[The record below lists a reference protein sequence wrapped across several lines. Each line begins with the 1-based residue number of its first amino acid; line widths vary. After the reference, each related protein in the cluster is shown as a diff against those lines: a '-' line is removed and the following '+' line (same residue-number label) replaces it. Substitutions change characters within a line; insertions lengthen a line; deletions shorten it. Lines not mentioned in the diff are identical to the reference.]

1 MAEIFTLVLMSM
13 ALTSLGGTSS
23 RLARAADLPV
33 SEGIDDDPHRDGV
46 GNFYRA
52 FLEVALGRE
61 HRAAPWRSEKRVLR
75 RKRFLKKASRITR
88 DEPVRRDEDGR
99 PEAVLG

>member
-1 MAEIFTLVLMSM
+1 MAEITNAFLMIM
-13 ALTSLGGTSS
+13 ANTSLGGTSS

-61 HRAAPWRSEKRVLR
+61 HRRLGAQRSVCLEAKGSQQDD
-75 RKRFLKKASRITR
+75 KPHHPFTR
-88 DEPVRRDEDGR
+88 DEPVR
-99 PEAVLG
+99 PEAG

>member
-1 MAEIFTLVLMSM
+1 MAEIFTLVLMIM

-33 SEGIDDDPHRDGV
+33 SEGIDNDPRRDGG
-46 GNFYRA
+46 GNFYHT

-61 HRAAPWRSEKRVLR
+61 HRRLGAQRSVCL
-75 RKRFLKKASRITR
+75 
-88 DEPVRRDEDGR
+88 
-99 PEAVLG
+99 